1 MVSRSDSS
9 HAVCREAW
17 LQPPLFAVSAA
28 SDMGWHWCFLPLVA
42 AQLEPFALPPSFE
55 GESSVK
61 HNAARY
67 LAGGTLR
74 ERCGTV
80 VGKLHLR
87 DHETAAGGLPAARP
101 SATE

>member
-61 HNAARY
+61 QPHVFQSWQ
-67 LAGGTLR
+67 LR
-74 ERCGTV
+74 
-80 VGKLHLR
+80 LR
-87 DHETAAGGLPAARP
+87 SLEDKT
-101 SATE
+101 